1 MDSIEGRA
9 LPALADPRR
18 GDGPRAA
25 RAVAHRSPLE
35 PTFRPGTSHDR
46 REPGGRTALLQA
58 RIEALSRELA
68 RRDGALLTLL
78 RELREP
84 VMPLLGAARVLRR
97 GVGVEERDAMVQV
110 IERQSL
116 LLERLLDEAAAAA
129 RPCGRLAPC
138 PCVLQESLRLALGGW
153 RAEAGPRRQSLEL
166 VLPARPVIVRAD
178 PERLQQMLASL
189 MSNASACT
197 PSGGRVTVSV
207 SVEGGMAVARIDD
220 DGIGVAPDRLASLF
234 EPLACESDDAPAAEG
249 LPIGLAA
256 VRRLAGQHGGGLEAR
271 GAGQCGGSQFILCL
285 PLDAGSSARG

>member
-1 MDSIEGRA
+1 MDSLEGRA
-9 LPALADPRR
+9 LPALPDPRR
-18 GDGPRAA
+18 GAGPRAA

-35 PTFRPGTSHDR
+35 PTVRPGTSHDR
-46 REPGGRTALLQA
+46 RESGGRTASPQA

-97 GVGVEERDAMVQV
+97 GVGAEERDAMVQV

-116 LLERLLDEAAAAA
+116 VLERLLDEAAGAA
-129 RPCGRLAPC
+129 RACGRLAPC

-153 RAEAGPRRQSLEL
+153 RAESGPRRQSLEL
-166 VLPARPVIVRAD
+166 VMPARPVIVRAD

-189 MSNASACT
+189 VSNASTCT

-207 SVEGGMAVARIDD
+207 SVEGGMAVTRIDD
-220 DGIGVAPDRLASLF
+220 EGIGVAPDRLASLF
-234 EPLACESDDAPAAEG
+234 EALDRESDDVPAAEDRP
-249 LPIGLAA
+249 LGLAA
-256 VRRLAGQHGGGLEAR
+256 VRRLAAQHGGSLASR

-285 PLDAGSSARG
+285 PLDAASPGRG